1 MLVSDGECVHNRAP
15 LPPAFHLLLHFQS
28 CARKGRHARETEA
41 RPAFSASFPAGSKT
55 GFHLFPWVPR
65 PDGWQMTLTVPIPL
79 RIFVGVESRK
89 FRLKVMVIQEG
100 ESTLHSGV
108 EVSISRLHLQ
118 ELERGQWWAR
128 LRTMKYLDE

>member
-1 MLVSDGECVHNRAP
+1 MSDGECVHNRAP

-28 CARKGRHARETEA
+28 CARKGRHARETED
-41 RPAFSASFPAGSKT
+41 RPAFSASFPAGSRT

-108 EVSISRLHLQ
+108 EVSISRLHLR

-128 LRTMKYLDE
+128 LRTVKSLDD